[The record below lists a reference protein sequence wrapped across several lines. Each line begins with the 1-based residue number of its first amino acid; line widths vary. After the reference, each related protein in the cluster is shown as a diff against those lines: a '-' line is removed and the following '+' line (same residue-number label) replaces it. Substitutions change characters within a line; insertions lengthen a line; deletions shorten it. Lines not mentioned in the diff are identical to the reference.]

1 MRKRSCSFTTISRAG
16 MRAAIWDKSAK
27 ASSTKCES
35 VIEYGTDTERRKGSV
50 TVKAEDRPSGLA
62 GDSASV
68 ITFLF
73 RLQPG
78 LVEWRVLV
86 AAARSGAALV
96 SRLSHIFMDTQL
108 LIIAFLRIRT
118 LDKLFEATIA
128 LVNFRICN

>member
-1 MRKRSCSFTTISRAG
+1 MNKGR
-16 MRAAIWDKSAK
+16 
-27 ASSTKCES
+27 
-35 VIEYGTDTERRKGSV
+35 TDTGRRKGSV

-96 SRLSHIFMDTQL
+96 SKTSTRHGCKL
-108 LIIAFLRIRT
+108 FLRARF
-118 LDKLFEATIA
+118 KG
-128 LVNFRICN
+128 